1 MIEKIE
7 GAHRTEKNKS
17 GNIIQIVTKLTDWN
31 YFKEMKTMFIN
42 AAIDGNDPVP
52 VIVLQI
58 YSPVLTTSWNE
69 AMRKWKELKEERQ
82 AIQENVK

>member
-1 MIEKIE
+1 
-7 GAHRTEKNKS
+7 
-17 GNIIQIVTKLTDWN
+17 
-31 YFKEMKTMFIN
+31 MKTMFIN

-69 AMRKWKELKEERQ
+69 AMRKWKELKEESQ